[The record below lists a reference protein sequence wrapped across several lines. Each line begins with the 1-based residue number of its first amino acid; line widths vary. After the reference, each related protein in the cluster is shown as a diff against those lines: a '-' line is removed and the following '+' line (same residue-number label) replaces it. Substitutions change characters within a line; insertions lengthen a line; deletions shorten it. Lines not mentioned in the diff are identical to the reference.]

1 MRRALEAALGRTI
14 KAAIA
19 AVACFGAK
27 AAADDPTAGGRDQA
41 AHRLILWVDWSSV
54 ADLTD
59 SELDLWKSRGVDG
72 FVLQVRHLR
81 GMGGTNDF
89 TSAPDAPLRGAEYDI
104 QRRLRDARIAARA
117 KDRGIKLY
125 LGLYCVNY
133 WNTRTPLVE
142 WFDED
147 GWANSVVPKCR
158 DIAGA
163 AKVLGFAGLAFDLE
177 LYPQKDR
184 AQTACWS

>member
-1 MRRALEAALGRTI
+1 MCRAFETALGRTI
-14 KAAIA
+14 KAATV

-27 AAADDPTAGGRDQA
+27 AAADDPTPSGRGQA

-54 ADLTD
+54 ANLSD
-59 SELDLWKSRGVDG
+59 SALDLWKSRGVDG

-89 TSAPDAPLRGAEYDI
+89 TSAPDAPLHGAEYEI
-104 QRRLRDARIAARA
+104 QRRLREARIAARA
-117 KDRGIKLY
+117 KDRGMKLY
-125 LGLYCVNY
+125 LGLYCVHY

-147 GWANSVVPKCR
+147 GWAKGVVPKFR

-163 AKVLGFAGLAFDLE
+163 VRLL
-177 LYPQKDR
+177 
-184 AQTACWS
+184 